1 MNENNITTL
10 SFFNQRFTGI
20 YRLYIP
26 IWFHNNY
33 QEKNYNIN
41 FEIDDNS
48 LKVKFAS
55 SEENPFNE
63 YLELNRNNRFNY
75 ELEEL
80 YSEFLDYYSES
91 DLQENVAIINFTS
104 LKLNSICRDVADY
117 VKAQKKEYDIYM
129 SYINDIPV
137 GSITFDIHK
146 IFDCDNDMLNNR
158 PHKIIGNYV
167 FFYSVY
173 NDELCRFIPL
183 NNELVNKHFG
193 NANDFL
199 WDTAKENQNK
209 LFDYDLEYIRDIN
222 NNVEGYI
229 VKSSSINNMGLFFA
243 EYNPAYDISNEID
256 KDVYIFN
263 LETNVYDN
271 EQDICYL
278 IPEDKTNLISEFIK
292 YSEKNDLD
300 YMYYTCKN
308 GKNQLLIGKE
318 EILDFLSAK
327 KNTNR
332 DSEIKYSDA
341 GVSSESYKGVLI
353 EKIDNSYFIMY
364 RGKKMEFNDVDIC
377 KEFIDNA
384 SKSKEAF
391 MNDVPRE
398 VIDNVNNY
406 FFNSKTL
413 DNYEVFKVLRASEHP
428 DDSYLYEV
436 IAKHKITKEYAV
448 WTCWNETTHSL
459 NFGHYNIES
468 LSKATDVAKDYF
480 YSLDDSMSVSTS
492 LNK

>member
-158 PHKIIGNYV
+158 PHKIIGFFIVYIMMNYV
-167 FFYSVY
+167 
-173 NDELCRFIPL
+173 D
-183 NNELVNKHFG
+183 
-193 NANDFL
+193 
-199 WDTAKENQNK
+199 
-209 LFDYDLEYIRDIN
+209 LF
-222 NNVEGYI
+222 
-229 VKSSSINNMGLFFA
+229 
-243 EYNPAYDISNEID
+243 
-256 KDVYIFN
+256 
-263 LETNVYDN
+263 
-271 EQDICYL
+271 
-278 IPEDKTNLISEFIK
+278 
-292 YSEKNDLD
+292 
-300 YMYYTCKN
+300 
-308 GKNQLLIGKE
+308 
-318 EILDFLSAK
+318 
-327 KNTNR
+327 
-332 DSEIKYSDA
+332 
-341 GVSSESYKGVLI
+341 
-353 EKIDNSYFIMY
+353 
-364 RGKKMEFNDVDIC
+364 
-377 KEFIDNA
+377 
-384 SKSKEAF
+384 
-391 MNDVPRE
+391 
-398 VIDNVNNY
+398 
-406 FFNSKTL
+406 
-413 DNYEVFKVLRASEHP
+413 H
-428 DDSYLYEV
+428 
-436 IAKHKITKEYAV
+436 
-448 WTCWNETTHSL
+448 
-459 NFGHYNIES
+459 
-468 LSKATDVAKDYF
+468 
-480 YSLDDSMSVSTS
+480 
-492 LNK
+492 